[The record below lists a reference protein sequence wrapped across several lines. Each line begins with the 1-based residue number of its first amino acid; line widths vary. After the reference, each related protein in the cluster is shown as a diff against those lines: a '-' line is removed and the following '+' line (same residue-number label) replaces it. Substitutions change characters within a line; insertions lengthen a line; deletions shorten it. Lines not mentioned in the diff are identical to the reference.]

1 MPLLFSISAEAK
13 EAEESQQQEKV
24 QQTER
29 INEINTFESEYILP
43 GGKGINVSIILK
55 RLDVESVTLGFISGF
70 TGKEIQKLVEK
81 EKIQTDFINL
91 EEGHSRINVKILEDE
106 KETAINSKGPL
117 VDNKSIE
124 KLYQKLNNLKENDI
138 LVLSGSIPKGIKEDI
153 YEEICEKIKDK
164 NVKIVVDSTK
174 NLLLNTLK
182 YDPFLIKPNHHELGE
197 IFNVQIV
204 NQDLAIEYAKKLQQK
219 GAQNVLVSMGEK
231 GSILLDENGK
241 SYKKAA
247 ISNKNVINTVGAGD
261 SMVAGFLAGYLKYKN
276 YEDALK
282 LGIASASATVNNV
295 FLGTKDEINEYFNSF

>member
-1 MPLLFSISAEAK
+1 MIYTITLNPALDYIISLK
-13 EAEESQQQEKV
+13 ELV
-24 QQTER
+24 P
-29 INEINTFESEYILP
+29 NEINTSKSEYIIP

-55 RLDVESVTLGFISGF
+55 RLDVESVVLGFISGF
-70 TGKEIQKLVEK
+70 TGMEIQSLVEN
-81 EKIQTDFINL
+81 EKIKTNFVNL
-91 EEGHSRINVKILEDE
+91 ESGHSRINVKILEEE

-138 LVLSGSIPKGIKEDI
+138 LVLSGSTPKGINEDI

-182 YDPFLIKPNHHELGE
+182 YEPFLIKPNHHELGE

-204 NQDLAIEYAKKLQQK
+204 NQDQAIEYAKKLQQK
-219 GAQNVLVSMGEK
+219 GARNVLVSMGEK
-231 GSILLDENGK
+231 GSVLLDENGK
-241 SYKKAA
+241 SYKKD
-247 ISNKNVINTVGAGD
+247 IIKNRNVVNTVGAGD

>member
-1 MPLLFSISAEAK
+1 MIYTITLNPALDYIIKLK
-13 EAEESQQQEKV
+13 ELV
-24 QQTER
+24 P
-29 INEINTFESEYILP
+29 NEINTSESEYILP

-153 YEEICEKIKDK
+153 YEKICEKIKDK

>member
-1 MPLLFSISAEAK
+1 MIYTITLNPALDYIIKLK
-13 EAEESQQQEKV
+13 ELV
-24 QQTER
+24 P
-29 INEINTFESEYILP
+29 NEINTSESEYILP

-81 EKIQTDFINL
+81 EKIQTDLINL
-91 EEGHSRINVKILEDE
+91 EEGHSRINVKILENE

-124 KLYQKLNNLKENDI
+124 NLYQKLNNLKENDI

-174 NLLLNTLK
+174 KLLLNTLK
-182 YDPFLIKPNHHELGE
+182 YRPFLIKPNHHELGE
-197 IFNVQIV
+197 IFNVQIE
-204 NQDLAIEYAKKLQQK
+204 NQNQAIEYAKKLQQE
-219 GAQNVLVSMGEK
+219 GARNVLVSMGEK
-231 GSILLDENGK
+231 GSVLLDENGK
-241 SYKKAA
+241 VYKKD
-247 ISNKNVINTVGAGD
+247 IIKNRNVVNTVGAGD

>member
-1 MPLLFSISAEAK
+1 MIYTITLNPALDYIIKLK
-13 EAEESQQQEKV
+13 ELV
-24 QQTER
+24 P
-29 INEINTFESEYILP
+29 NEINTSESEYILP

-91 EEGHSRINVKILEDE
+91 EEGHSRINVKILENE

-124 KLYQKLNNLKENDI
+124 NLYQKLNNLKENDI

-153 YEEICEKIKDK
+153 YEEICEEIKDK

-174 NLLLNTLK
+174 KLLLNTLK
-182 YDPFLIKPNHHELGE
+182 YRPFLIKPNHHELGE

-204 NQDLAIEYAKKLQQK
+204 NQDQAIEYAKKLQQK
-219 GAQNVLVSMGEK
+219 GARNVLVSMGEK
-231 GSILLDENGK
+231 GSVLLDENGK
-241 SYKKAA
+241 SYKKDV
-247 ISNKNVINTVGAGD
+247 IKSRNVVNTVGAGD

>member
-1 MPLLFSISAEAK
+1 MIYTITLNPALDYIIKLK
-13 EAEESQQQEKV
+13 ELV
-24 QQTER
+24 P
-29 INEINTFESEYILP
+29 NEINTSELEYILP

-91 EEGHSRINVKILEDE
+91 EEGHSRINVKILENE

-124 KLYQKLNNLKENDI
+124 NLYQKLNNLKENDI

-174 NLLLNTLK
+174 KLLLNTLK
-182 YDPFLIKPNHHELGE
+182 YRPFLIKPNHHELGE
-197 IFNVQIV
+197 IFNVQIL
-204 NQDLAIEYAKKLQQK
+204 NQDQAIEYAKKLQQE
-219 GAQNVLVSMGEK
+219 GARNVLVSMGEK
-231 GSILLDENGK
+231 GSALLDENGK
-241 SYKKAA
+241 SYKKDV
-247 ISNKNVINTVGAGD
+247 IKSRNVVNTVGAGD

>member
-1 MPLLFSISAEAK
+1 MIYTITLNPALDYIIKLK
-13 EAEESQQQEKV
+13 ELV
-24 QQTER
+24 T
-29 INEINTFESEYILP
+29 NEINTSESEYILP

-55 RLDVESVTLGFISGF
+55 RLDVESVTLGFISEF
-70 TGKEIQKLVEK
+70 TGKEIQKFVEK

-91 EEGHSRINVKILEDE
+91 EEGHSRINVKILENE

-124 KLYQKLNNLKENDI
+124 NLYQKLNNLKENDI

-174 NLLLNTLK
+174 KLLLNTLK
-182 YDPFLIKPNHHELGE
+182 YRPFLIKPNHHELGE
-197 IFNVQIV
+197 IFNVQIL
-204 NQDLAIEYAKKLQQK
+204 NQDQAIEYAKKLQQE
-219 GAQNVLVSMGEK
+219 GARNVLVSMGEK
-231 GSILLDENGK
+231 GSVLLDENGK
-241 SYKKAA
+241 VYKKD
-247 ISNKNVINTVGAGD
+247 IIKNRNVVNTVGAGD

>member
-1 MPLLFSISAEAK
+1 MIYTITLNPALDYIIKLK
-13 EAEESQQQEKV
+13 ELV
-24 QQTER
+24 P
-29 INEINTFESEYILP
+29 NEINTSESEYILP

-55 RLDVESVTLGFISGF
+55 RLEVKSVALGFISSF

>member
-1 MPLLFSISAEAK
+1 MIYTITLNPALDYIIKLK
-13 EAEESQQQEKV
+13 ELV
-24 QQTER
+24 P
-29 INEINTFESEYILP
+29 NEINTSESEYILP

-55 RLDVESVTLGFISGF
+55 RLDVESVILGFISGF

>member
-1 MPLLFSISAEAK
+1 MIYTITLNPALDYIIKLK
-13 EAEESQQQEKV
+13 ELV
-24 QQTER
+24 P
-29 INEINTFESEYILP
+29 NEINTSESEYILP

-55 RLDVESVTLGFISGF
+55 RLDVESVALGFISSF

-124 KLYQKLNNLKENDI
+124 KLYQKLSNLKENDI

-174 NLLLNTLK
+174 KLLLNTLK
-182 YDPFLIKPNHHELGE
+182 YRPFLIKPNHHELGE
-197 IFNVQIV
+197 IFNVQIL
-204 NQDLAIEYAKKLQQK
+204 NQDQAIEYAKKLQQK

-261 SMVAGFLAGYLKYKN
+261 SMVAGFLAGYLNYKN
-276 YEDALK
+276 HEDALK

-295 FLGTKDEINEYFNSF
+295 FLGTKDEINEYFDSF

>member
-1 MPLLFSISAEAK
+1 MIYTITLNPALDYIIKLK
-13 EAEESQQQEKV
+13 ELV
-24 QQTER
+24 P
-29 INEINTFESEYILP
+29 NEINTSESEYILP

-55 RLDVESVTLGFISGF
+55 RLEVESVALGFISSF

>member
-1 MPLLFSISAEAK
+1 MIYTITLNPALDYIIKLK
-13 EAEESQQQEKV
+13 ELV
-24 QQTER
+24 P
-29 INEINTFESEYILP
+29 NEINTSESEYILP

-55 RLDVESVTLGFISGF
+55 RLNVESVTLGFISGF

-124 KLYQKLNNLKENDI
+124 KLYQKLSNLKENDI

-174 NLLLNTLK
+174 KLLLNTLK
-182 YDPFLIKPNHHELGE
+182 YRPFLIKPNHHELGE
-197 IFNVQIV
+197 IFNVQIL
-204 NQDLAIEYAKKLQQK
+204 NQDQAIEYAKKIQQK

-261 SMVAGFLAGYLKYKN
+261 SMVAGFLAGYLNYKN
-276 YEDALK
+276 HEDALK

>member
-1 MPLLFSISAEAK
+1 MIYTITLNPALDYIIKLK
-13 EAEESQQQEKV
+13 ELV
-24 QQTER
+24 P
-29 INEINTFESEYILP
+29 NEINTSESEYILP

-70 TGKEIQKLVEK
+70 TGKEIQKFVEK

-91 EEGHSRINVKILEDE
+91 EEGHSRINVKILENE

-124 KLYQKLNNLKENDI
+124 NLYQKLNNLKENDI

-174 NLLLNTLK
+174 KLLLNTLK
-182 YDPFLIKPNHHELGE
+182 YRPFLIKPNHHELGE
-197 IFNVQIV
+197 MFNVQIL
-204 NQDLAIEYAKKLQQK
+204 NQDQAIEYAKKLQK
-219 GAQNVLVSMGEK
+219 EGARNVLVSMGEK
-231 GSILLDENGK
+231 GSVLLDENGK
-241 SYKKAA
+241 VYKKD
-247 ISNKNVINTVGAGD
+247 IIKNRNVVNTVGAGD

>member
-1 MPLLFSISAEAK
+1 MIYTITLNPALDYIIKLK
-13 EAEESQQQEKV
+13 ELV
-24 QQTER
+24 P
-29 INEINTFESEYILP
+29 NEINTSESEYILP

-204 NQDLAIEYAKKLQQK
+204 NQDLAIEDAKKLQQK

>member
-1 MPLLFSISAEAK
+1 MIYTITLNPALDYIIKLK
-13 EAEESQQQEKV
+13 ELV
-24 QQTER
+24 T
-29 INEINTFESEYILP
+29 NEINTSESEYILP
-43 GGKGINVSIILK
+43 WGKGINVSIILK
-55 RLDVESVTLGFISGF
+55 RLEVESVALGFISNF

-124 KLYQKLNNLKENDI
+124 KLYQKLSNLKENDI

-174 NLLLNTLK
+174 KLLLNTLK
-182 YDPFLIKPNHHELGE
+182 YRPFLIKPNHHELGE
-197 IFNVQIV
+197 IFNVQIL
-204 NQDLAIEYAKKLQQK
+204 NQDQAIEYAKKLQQK

-241 SYKKAA
+241 SYKKAV

-261 SMVAGFLAGYLKYKN
+261 SMVAGFLAGYLNYKN
-276 YEDALK
+276 HEDALK

>member
-1 MPLLFSISAEAK
+1 MIYTITLNPALDYIIKLK
-13 EAEESQQQEKV
+13 ELV
-24 QQTER
+24 P
-29 INEINTFESEYILP
+29 NEINTSESEYILP

-55 RLDVESVTLGFISGF
+55 RLNVESVTLGFISGF

-124 KLYQKLNNLKENDI
+124 KLYQKLSNLKENDI

-174 NLLLNTLK
+174 KLLLNTLK
-182 YDPFLIKPNHHELGE
+182 YRPFLIKPNHHELGE
-197 IFNVQIV
+197 IFNVQIL
-204 NQDLAIEYAKKLQQK
+204 NQDQAIEYAKKLQQK

-261 SMVAGFLAGYLKYKN
+261 SMVAGFLAGYLNYKN
-276 YEDALK
+276 HEDALK

>member
-1 MPLLFSISAEAK
+1 MIYTITLNPALDYIIKLK
-13 EAEESQQQEKV
+13 ELV
-24 QQTER
+24 P
-29 INEINTFESEYILP
+29 NEINTSESEYILP

-91 EEGHSRINVKILEDE
+91 EEGHSRINVKILENE

-124 KLYQKLNNLKENDI
+124 NLYQKLNNLKENDI

-174 NLLLNTLK
+174 KLLLNTLK
-182 YDPFLIKPNHHELGE
+182 YRPFLIKPNHHELGE
-197 IFNVQIV
+197 MFNVQIL
-204 NQDLAIEYAKKLQQK
+204 NQDQAIEYAKKLQQK
-219 GAQNVLVSMGEK
+219 GAKNVLVSMGEK
-231 GSILLDENGK
+231 GSVLLDENGK
-241 SYKKAA
+241 VYKKD
-247 ISNKNVINTVGAGD
+247 IIKNRNVVNTVGAGD

>member
-1 MPLLFSISAEAK
+1 MIYTITLNPALDYIIKLK
-13 EAEESQQQEKV
+13 ELV
-24 QQTER
+24 P
-29 INEINTFESEYILP
+29 NEINTSESEYILP

-70 TGKEIQKLVEK
+70 TGKEIQKLVKK

-91 EEGHSRINVKILEDE
+91 EEGHSRINVKILENE

-124 KLYQKLNNLKENDI
+124 NLYQKLNNLKENDI

-174 NLLLNTLK
+174 KLLLNTLK
-182 YDPFLIKPNHHELGE
+182 YRPFLIKPNHHELGE
-197 IFNVQIV
+197 IFNVQIL
-204 NQDLAIEYAKKLQQK
+204 NQDQAIEYAKKLQK
-219 GAQNVLVSMGEK
+219 EGARNVLVSMGEK
-231 GSILLDENGK
+231 GSVLLDENGK
-241 SYKKAA
+241 VYKKD
-247 ISNKNVINTVGAGD
+247 IIKNRNVVNTVGAGD

>member
-1 MPLLFSISAEAK
+1 MIYTITLNPALDYIIKLK
-13 EAEESQQQEKV
+13 ELV
-24 QQTER
+24 P
-29 INEINTFESEYILP
+29 NEINTSESEYILP

-55 RLDVESVTLGFISGF
+55 RLEVESVVLGFISGF

-91 EEGHSRINVKILEDE
+91 EEGHSRINVKILENE

-124 KLYQKLNNLKENDI
+124 NLYQKLNNLKENDI

-174 NLLLNTLK
+174 KLLLNTLK
-182 YDPFLIKPNHHELGE
+182 YRPFLIKPNHHELGE

-261 SMVAGFLAGYLKYKN
+261 SMVAGFLAGYLNYKN
-276 YEDALK
+276 HEDALK

>member
-1 MPLLFSISAEAK
+1 MIYTITLNPALDYIIKLK
-13 EAEESQQQEKV
+13 ELV
-24 QQTER
+24 P
-29 INEINTFESEYILP
+29 NEINTSESEYILP

-55 RLDVESVTLGFISGF
+55 RLEVESVALGFISGF

-124 KLYQKLNNLKENDI
+124 KLYQKLSNLKENDI

-174 NLLLNTLK
+174 KLLLNTLK
-182 YDPFLIKPNHHELGE
+182 YRPFLIKPNHHELGE
-197 IFNVQIV
+197 IFNVQIL
-204 NQDLAIEYAKKLQQK
+204 NQDQAIEYAKKLQQK

-261 SMVAGFLAGYLKYKN
+261 SMVAGFLAGYLNYKN
-276 YEDALK
+276 HEDALK

>member
-1 MPLLFSISAEAK
+1 MIYTITLNPALDYIIKLK
-13 EAEESQQQEKV
+13 ELV
-24 QQTER
+24 P
-29 INEINTFESEYILP
+29 NEINTSESEYILP

-70 TGKEIQKLVEK
+70 TGKKIQKLVEK

-124 KLYQKLNNLKENDI
+124 KLYQKLSNLKENDI

-174 NLLLNTLK
+174 KLLLNTLK
-182 YDPFLIKPNHHELGE
+182 YRPFLIKPNHHELGE
-197 IFNVQIV
+197 IFNVQIL
-204 NQDLAIEYAKKLQQK
+204 NQDQAIEYAKKLQQK

-261 SMVAGFLAGYLKYKN
+261 SMVAGFLAGYLNYKN